1 MKQYSKIRLYLAIA
15 AISFL
20 QGLQFSVSP
29 VLGKIQAH
37 YPDVNVSLVQMLIT
51 APGLFS
57 LVVSLVSGWLVLK
70 ITKKKLLIFAGF
82 VAGVTG
88 LLPFLHDSFPLLLVS
103 RTVYGISLGIATTM
117 NMAVVADFFE
127 GNERVKAMGIQ
138 AASVGAGM
146 VVTTV
151 CAGFLGRGDF
161 RNSYFINLI
170 GFVSMIVL
178 ITCLPET
185 GVAKETK
192 TEKIRL
198 NGKVLI
204 MDLFALLENVFL
216 ITYTTNIAM
225 HLSGALAGNSSVSG
239 TLTGIFSGV
248 QILAGILLGLITAKL
263 KKYTPAAAMLSFSAG
278 AVLLTLFPGN
288 YALLMVSS
296 VLCGMSQGVFI
307 PTASTYLSNHVAPVA
322 TALAAATMTTAMN
335 AGQLLSPVLLNTAAA
350 QVFGKTT
357 TTGVY
362 IISAIGMTISAG
374 AMIAWQHFSKDE

>member
-117 NMAVVADFFE
+117 NMAVVAEFFE

-170 GFVSMIVL
+170 GFISMIVL
-178 ITCLPET
+178 IICLPET

-248 QILAGILLGLITAKL
+248 QIVAGVLLGVITAKL

-278 AVLLTLFPGN
+278 AVFLTLFPGN
-288 YALLMVSS
+288 YAMLMVSS

-322 TALAAATMTTAMN
+322 TALAAATMTVAMN
-335 AGQLLSPVLLNTAAA
+335 AGQLLSPVLLNTASRWI
-350 QVFGKTT
+350 FGQTT

-362 IISAIGMTISAG
+362 IISAVGMTISAA
-374 AMIAWQHFSKDE
+374 AMIAWRYHSRD

>member
-117 NMAVVADFFE
+117 NMAVVAEFFE

-170 GFVSMIVL
+170 GFISMIVL
-178 ITCLPET
+178 IICLPET

-216 ITYTTNIAM
+216 ITYT
-225 HLSGALAGNSSVSG
+225 LFVLALIIHVSLDG
-239 TLTGIFSGV
+239 F
-248 QILAGILLGLITAKL
+248 L
-263 KKYTPAAAMLSFSAG
+263 K
-278 AVLLTLFPGN
+278 N
-288 YALLMVSS
+288 R
-296 VLCGMSQGVFI
+296 VFI
-307 PTASTYLSNHVAPVA
+307 C
-322 TALAAATMTTAMN
+322 M
-335 AGQLLSPVLLNTAAA
+335 LLPLLVTD
-350 QVFGKTT
+350 FMLLPKTT
-357 TTGVY
+357 GLKRQWGIGVAMVVLSCWY
-362 IISAIGMTISAG
+362 GYQTYTECQTAG
-374 AMIAWQHFSKDE
+374 

>member
-117 NMAVVADFFE
+117 NMAVVAEFFE

-170 GFVSMIVL
+170 GFISMIVL
-178 ITCLPET
+178 IICLPET

-198 NGKVLI
+198 NGKVLV

-248 QILAGILLGLITAKL
+248 QIVAGVLLGVITAKL

-278 AVLLTLFPGN
+278 AVFLTLFPGN
-288 YALLMVSS
+288 YAMLMVSS

-322 TALAAATMTTAMN
+322 TALAAATMTVAMN
-335 AGQLLSPVLLNTAAA
+335 AGQLLSPVLLNTASRWI
-350 QVFGKTT
+350 FGQTT

-362 IISAIGMTISAG
+362 IISAVGMTISAA
-374 AMIAWQHFSKDE
+374 AMIAWRYHSRD